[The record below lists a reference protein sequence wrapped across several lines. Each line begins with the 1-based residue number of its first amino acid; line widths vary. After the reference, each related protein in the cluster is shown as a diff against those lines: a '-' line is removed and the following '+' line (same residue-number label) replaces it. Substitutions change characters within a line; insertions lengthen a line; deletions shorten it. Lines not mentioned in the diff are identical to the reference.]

1 MAETLGA
8 RAPSVPCVE
17 GEAWAPPVHLC
28 GAGGP
33 HTAPALQP
41 SWPARAWLPDTLRS
55 DKQHLCWV
63 RSCIREGRGR
73 GCHRGDQEPP
83 HPHWA
88 LVVGGQGVG
97 QAPAP
102 ARAWRPLPVDCGFGG
117 QPFVFLQGRTL
128 KHVLWGEQDLWPHV
142 DLVSGGK
149 WPPSPVCTVR
159 LSVPQRS
166 ELVVGLVDPS
176 GGARLTPL
184 SPLQPPSD
192 KPALQICPGPQ
203 GRSPGSV
210 VFVCSSLVPWVGG
223 CPVVVHGARDV
234 GGWARLPQPRH
245 FIRGLAAPPTVH
257 SCPQPA
263 RVGQRGGEPGRPVL
277 RPG

>member
-1 MAETLGA
+1 MGQVLHPRGEGEGLSPWGPRATPPPLGA
-8 RAPSVPCVE
+8 RCRR
-17 GEAWAPPVHLC
+17 
-28 GAGGP
+28 AGGGP
-33 HTAPALQP
+33 GPGSCEGLAA
-41 SWPARAWLPDTLRS
+41 SACGLR
-55 DKQHLCWV
+55 
-63 RSCIREGRGR
+63 
-73 GCHRGDQEPP
+73 
-83 HPHWA
+83 
-88 LVVGGQGVG
+88 
-97 QAPAP
+97 
-102 ARAWRPLPVDCGFGG
+102 
-117 QPFVFLQGRTL
+117 
-128 KHVLWGEQDLWPHV
+128 LWGSAFCLFTGQDPEACSVGRAGPLASRGPGFRWQMASISR
-142 DLVSGGK
+142 LY
-149 WPPSPVCTVR
+149 TVR